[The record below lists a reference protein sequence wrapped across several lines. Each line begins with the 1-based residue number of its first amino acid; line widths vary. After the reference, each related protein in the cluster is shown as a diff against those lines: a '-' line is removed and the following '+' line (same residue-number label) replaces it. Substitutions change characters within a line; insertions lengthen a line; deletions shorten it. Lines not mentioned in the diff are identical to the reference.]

1 MSDVEILEKPQIKVI
16 THNGLFHADEC
27 MAIAMLMNT
36 AAKDIEFK
44 IMRTRDRDL
53 IDKSDADYIL
63 DVSGA
68 DKSNMSMCTNKQWH
82 IDHHFKEQQVIMN
95 NGVIASTAMLVAK
108 NLYSEELFEAMRIEF
123 LDYLS
128 ANDNGQDIQGLNDS
142 GISRIVSMH
151 NPTWQERKESKGSD
165 FETTKFNEA
174 IDICSAYL
182 DRFIMNYI
190 AEKDAKEIVNNAADH
205 ALFNTLVLPD
215 DVSDIPWKVEVCKY
229 NKKHT
234 KKIWFV
240 VGKHNSGYWNL
251 LTVPTEPNKFD
262 QIVSVPEAW
271 KGKHDQELIDEI
283 SNTFSTDE
291 CSFDCGEDAVFC
303 HASGFMTR
311 FKTKDAAKAVG
322 CGLSNEVDFGR
333 NKIGLHLVSI
343 KD

>member
-63 DVSGA
+63 DVSGT
-68 DKSNMSMCTNKQWH
+68 DKSNMNMCKDQWH

-151 NPTWQERKESKGSD
+151 NPTWQERKEFEGSD
-165 FETTKFNEA
+165 FETAKFNEA

-190 AEKDAKEIVNNAADH
+190 AENDAKEIINDAAEH

-215 DVSDIPWKVEVCKY
+215 NTSDIPWKAEVCKY

-234 KKIWFV
+234 KKIRFV
-240 VGKHNSGYWNL
+240 VSKHNSGYWNL

-283 SNTFSTDE
+283 SNTLSTDE
-291 CSFDCGEDAVFC
+291 CSFDCAKDAVFC

-311 FKTKDAAKAVG
+311 FKTKDAARAVG
-322 CGLSNEVDFGR
+322 CGLSNEVDFDR
-333 NKIGLHLVSI
+333 I
-343 KD
+343 